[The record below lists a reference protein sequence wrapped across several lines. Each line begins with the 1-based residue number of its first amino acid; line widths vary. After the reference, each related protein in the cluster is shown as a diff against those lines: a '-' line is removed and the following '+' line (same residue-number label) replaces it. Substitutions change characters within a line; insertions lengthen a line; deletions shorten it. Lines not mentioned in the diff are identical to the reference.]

1 MREDFR
7 EILRLVRP
15 GSRVLDVGCE
25 DGGLLELL
33 SRERRVD
40 GQGLEIS
47 QAGVSACLAKGL
59 SVVQGDGDR
68 DLDHFPTRAFDY
80 AILSKTLQQMRE
92 PRHVLSEL
100 LRIADHAIVS
110 VPNFGHWRMRV
121 SLMTRG
127 RMPETRALPD
137 PWWST
142 LNIHLCTLRDFTDLC
157 RELDLR
163 VDACAA
169 LSGGKPARQMR
180 PDGMFENW
188 RSETALFLLS
198 RRTEGQPDAAPK
210 DLFGEVQFSEAE
222 GPSPKR
228 RSRARRTLP
237 STGSISK
244 LPKQFGRM
252 VCDWSSKPGI

>member
-1 MREDFR
+1 MSVMREDFA

-25 DGGLLELL
+25 DGELL
-33 SRERRVD
+33 DLLTREKRVD

-47 QAGVSACLAKGL
+47 PAGVSACLAKGL
-59 SVVQGDGDR
+59 AVVQGDGDR

-100 LRIADHAIVS
+100 LRIADQAIVS
-110 VPNFGHWRMRV
+110 VPNFGHWRMRF
-121 SLMTRG
+121 SLMARG

-142 LNIHLCTLRDFTDLC
+142 ANIHLCTLRDFTDLC

-163 VDACAA
+163 IDACAA
-169 LSGGKPARQMR
+169 LTAGKPARPIQPGR
-180 PDGMFENW
+180 GALENW
-188 RSETALFLLS
+188 RSESALFLLS
-198 RRTEGQPDAAPK
+198 RRVAEPAGAAPQNLFGDVELPKPDALAPK
-210 DLFGEVQFSEAE
+210 
-222 GPSPKR
+222 PRRRKR
-228 RSRARRTLP
+228 
-237 STGSISK
+237 
-244 LPKQFGRM
+244 
-252 VCDWSSKPGI
+252 

>member
-1 MREDFR
+1 MSAIREDFA
-7 EILRLVRP
+7 EILKLVRP
-15 GSRVLDVGCE
+15 NARVLDIGCE
-25 DGGLLELL
+25 DGELLELL

-47 QAGVSACLAKGL
+47 QAGVSACLARGL
-59 SVVQGDGDR
+59 AVVQGDGDR

-100 LRIADHAIVS
+100 LRIADQAIVS
-110 VPNFGHWRMRV
+110 VPNFGHWRMRA

-137 PWWST
+137 PWWDT
-142 LNIHLCTLRDFTDLC
+142 ANIHLCTLRDFTDLC

-169 LSGGKPARQMR
+169 LSGGKPARPIK
-180 PDGMFENW
+180 PDGPLENW
-188 RSETALFLLS
+188 RSESALFLLS
-198 RRTEGQPDAAPK
+198 RRAEGQAEAVPQN
-210 DLFGEVQFSEAE
+210 LFGDVELPRPE
-222 GPSPKR
+222 GVAPKR
-228 RSRARRTLP
+228 RAKGKT
-237 STGSISK
+237 
-244 LPKQFGRM
+244 
-252 VCDWSSKPGI
+252 